1 MFDHA
6 IRKYWPC
13 SEKIFTMGMG
23 KYCKKARGE
32 NDSDRQRFSRHC
44 ISCISG
50 PPKLDVGMGPNNPGW
65 VLTGMGEAG
74 GR

>member
-1 MFDHA
+1 MFEHA
-6 IRKYWPC
+6 IRKYGPC

-23 KYCKKARGE
+23 KYCKKAKMIHTV
-32 NDSDRQRFSRHC
+32 SRHC

-65 VLTGMGEAG
+65 VLRGIGEAG